1 MTVQENNLDGK
12 LTTGIS
18 QEVLFELKPNAKKAV
33 SQIWTKQGEQKGP
46 ELNMILACEKTESK
60 PMLEKLVRSVPVVS
74 AGPSKESELST
85 VTLTSEYEA

>member
-1 MTVQENNLDGK
+1 
-12 LTTGIS
+12 
-18 QEVLFELKPNAKKAV
+18 
-33 SQIWTKQGEQKGP
+33 
-46 ELNMILACEKTESK
+46 MILACEKTESK